1 MTQDMRL
8 ELGRMLDRYDEVR
21 RDTAARKLQVEADQ
35 ASFLKGFADLR
46 REVLRP
52 VFESAGAILR
62 ERGHGYR
69 ITEEEFAVDAGG
81 KAAEASISLRVDP
94 AGMEALAPGD
104 DHLRSFSFTTRHY
117 NKTVWMSFGAAMNA
131 GGSLGSKGAYQLA
144 QLNRELVQ
152 GELLKFIAGV
162 VQG

>member
-1 MTQDMRL
+1 MTTDIRL

-21 RDTAARKLQVEADQ
+21 RDAAARKLQVDSDQ

-52 VFESAGAILR
+52 VFESAGAILK
-62 ERGHGYR
+62 ERGHGFR
-69 ITEEEFAVDAGG
+69 ITEGEFAVDAGG
-81 KAAEASISLRVDP
+81 KAAEAHIGLRVDP
-94 AGMEALAPGD
+94 AGMEALAQAD

-144 QLNRELVQ
+144 QIDRELVQ
-152 GELLKFIAGV
+152 AELLKFIAGV
-162 VQG
+162 IKA

>member
-81 KAAEASISLRVDP
+81 KAAEARISLRVDP
-94 AGMEALAPGD
+94 AGMEALASGD

>member
-1 MTQDMRL
+1 
-8 ELGRMLDRYDEVR
+8 
-21 RDTAARKLQVEADQ
+21 
-35 ASFLKGFADLR
+35 
-46 REVLRP
+46 
-52 VFESAGAILR
+52 
-62 ERGHGYR
+62 
-69 ITEEEFAVDAGG
+69 
-81 KAAEASISLRVDP
+81 
-94 AGMEALAPGD
+94 MEALAPGD